1 MSKGTVLVTGGAGYV
16 GAHVCKALAQA
27 GYVPI
32 AFDDLRT
39 GHADAV
45 RWGPLVR
52 ADIADREALD
62 ATLDAQKPIACI
74 HMAASCY
81 VGDSVREPDLY
92 WRNNVSATGTLLAA
106 LRSRGINRFVFSS
119 SCSLYAPSDRD
130 LHEHAPTGPLSPYGR
145 TKLVVEWILQDIAAT
160 GALNFVA
167 LRYFNAAG
175 ADPDGEAGERHD
187 PETHLIPLALDVAAG
202 DRSELL
208 VFGDSHAT
216 PDGTCIRDYVHVS
229 DIAAAHVL
237 ALSHLARGAPAGA
250 FNLGLGRGHSVKE
263 VVAACER
270 VTGRA
275 VRTRIAPPRAGDAP
289 RLVADPMR
297 ARTLLGWTPK
307 LDSLDEIIAS
317 AWSFRA
323 AQRSRQREM
332 ARNG

>member
-1 MSKGTVLVTGGAGYV
+1 VSKGTVLVTGGAGYV
-16 GAHVCKALAQA
+16 GSHVCKALARA
-27 GYVPI
+27 GYLPI

-62 ATLDAQKPIACI
+62 ATLDAQKPVACI
-74 HMAASCY
+74 HMAGSCY

-92 WRNNVSATGTLLAA
+92 WRNNVSGTATLLAA
-106 LRSRGINRFVFSS
+106 LRSRGITRFVFSS
-119 SCSLYAPSDRD
+119 SCAIYAPTEVD

-145 TKLVVEWILQDIAAT
+145 TKLVVEWMLQDIAAT
-160 GALNFVA
+160 GALSYVA

-202 DRSELL
+202 ARSELL
-208 VFGDSHAT
+208 LFGDQHAT

-237 ALSHLARGAPAGA
+237 ALSHLGRGAPAGA
-250 FNLGLGRGHSVKE
+250 FNLGLGRGYSVRE
-263 VVAACER
+263 VVDACER

-275 VRTRIAPPRAGDAP
+275 VRTRVAPPRAGDAA
-289 RLVADPMR
+289 RLVADPTR
-297 ARTLLGWTPK
+297 ARSLLGWAPAFE
-307 LDSLDEIIAS
+307 SLDDIIAT
-317 AWSFRA
+317 AWRFSRA
-323 AQRSRQREM
+323 RGTVAT
-332 ARNG
+332 